1 MKNII
6 IKEILSDK
14 FEVTVNSN
22 AHTKHIVILPDEY
35 YESLT
40 RKKVSKVKLIKYSF
54 EFLLDRESNK
64 EILSSFE
71 LKIISRY
78 FPDYETKIK
87 KKLNL

>member
-35 YESLT
+35 S
-40 RKKVSKVKLIKYSF
+40 
-54 EFLLDRESNK
+54 
-64 EILSSFE
+64 
-71 LKIISRY
+71 
-78 FPDYETKIK
+78 
-87 KKLNL
+87 